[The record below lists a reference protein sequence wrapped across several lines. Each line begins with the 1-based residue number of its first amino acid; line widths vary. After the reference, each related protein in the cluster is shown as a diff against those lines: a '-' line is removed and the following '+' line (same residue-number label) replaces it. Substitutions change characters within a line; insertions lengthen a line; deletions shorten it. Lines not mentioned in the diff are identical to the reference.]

1 MEERKQE
8 GERQKN
14 KEREQERGKINRDR
28 SYRGQ
33 MEGQMGFK
41 CKERGKGSCR
51 EAAHSEQINVVMDDT
66 DVGFN

>member
-1 MEERKQE
+1 
-8 GERQKN
+8 
-14 KEREQERGKINRDR
+14 
-28 SYRGQ
+28 